1 MVCVDGSRGQQQLLL
16 EGGPE
21 LRNAGNPWKL
31 EKRSKLIPLIVARRN
46 VALPVPGFQTP
57 DLYNCKRTNLC
68 YLMSLMLP
76 SFISITA
83 LQ

>member
-31 EKRSKLIPLIVARRN
+31 EKRSKLIPYSCQKKCGSASTWIL
-46 VALPVPGFQTP
+46 
-57 DLYNCKRTNLC
+57 D
-68 YLMSLMLP
+68 S
-76 SFISITA
+76 
-83 LQ
+83 